1 MKENNY
7 IFENALDVRVLISLL
22 VFSAQIQQ
30 RALER
35 NSENKLFPNEIMR
48 QVPNGD
54 EEELSD
60 VFVGSDG
67 DEVTSAELVVR
78 LMKVNDGYELVKE
91 IESEEA
97 ESEIE
102 ILDTS
107 DVEEVQGLNYVVIDA
122 EKQIDKVGLESDPEK
137 PWCFCKNERSVRM
150 VGCDAE
156 DCPIQWFHVDCV
168 GFKKEEDFSELWYCE
183 ECNKC
188 LKEL

>member
-1 MKENNY
+1 MLGRK
-7 IFENALDVRVLISLL
+7 LDARVIISLL
-22 VFSAQIQQ
+22 VFLHKFSREPSSVTPKI
-30 RALER
+30 
-35 NSENKLFPNEIMR
+35 SYSPNEIMR

-54 EEELSD
+54 EEELWD

-122 EKQIDKVGLESDPEK
+122 EKQIDKVGLESSQKEVDASQPSKIILESYESVGSESDPEK

-150 VGCDAE
+150 VGCDAQ

-168 GFKKEEDFSELWYCE
+168 DFK
-183 ECNKC
+183 
-188 LKEL
+188 